1 MLRDIQHTFNA
12 ISKSYDAQRQKLIPC
27 FDDFYGM
34 ALKLSEQ
41 VHPVYKIMDV
51 GAGTGLLSALY
62 AERFPQAKID
72 LIDIS
77 DEMLMKARE
86 RFEGNDNIQFI
97 LQDFTEMETEKEE
110 YDVVIS
116 ALAIHHLSDEMK
128 QKLFGK
134 IYYSLRPGG
143 IFINADQVL
152 GASEFSERIYT
163 SAWRTMVEN
172 HTELTPEQE
181 SSAFERIKLDK
192 MSTLQDQLKWLQDA
206 GFNNTE
212 NFYQSYNFVVFAAL
226 K

>member
-1 MLRDIQHTFNA
+1 MLQDIQHTFNA
-12 ISKSYDAQRQKLIPC
+12 VSKEYDAQRRKLIPC

-41 VHPVYKIMDV
+41 VHPVRKIMDV

-62 AERFPQAKID
+62 AERYPQAKID

-77 DEMLMKARE
+77 EEMLMKAGE
-86 RFEGNDNIQFI
+86 RFEGNDNIEFI
-97 LQDFTEMETEKEE
+97 LQDFAEMETEEGE
-110 YDVVIS
+110 YGVVIS
-116 ALAIHHLSDEMK
+116 ALAIHHLTDEKK
-128 QKLFGK
+128 QKHFRK
-134 IYYSLRPGG
+134 IYYSLRPCGM
-143 IFINADQVL
+143 FINADQVL

-172 HTELTPEQE
+172 HTELTPEE
-181 SSAFERIKLDK
+181 KLSAFERIKLDK
-192 MSTLQDQLKWLQDA
+192 MSTLENQLKWLQDA
-206 GFNNTE
+206 GFNDAE

>member
-1 MLRDIQHTFNA
+1 MLQDIQHTFNA
-12 ISKSYDAQRQKLIPC
+12 VSESYDAQRRKLIPC

-41 VHPVYKIMDV
+41 IHPVCKIMDV

-62 AERFPQAKID
+62 AERYPQAKID

-77 DEMLMKARE
+77 EEMLIKAGE
-86 RFEGNDNIQFI
+86 RFEGNDNIEFI
-97 LQDFTEMETEKEE
+97 LQDFAEMETEEGE

-116 ALAIHHLSDEMK
+116 ALAIHHLTDEMK

-143 IFINADQVL
+143 MFINADQVL

-172 HTELTPEQE
+172 HTELTQE
-181 SSAFERIKLDK
+181 EKSSAFERIKLDK
-192 MSTLQDQLKWLQDA
+192 MSTLENQLKWLQDA
-206 GFNNTE
+206 GFNDAE